1 MNKPLPRIAAVDYGA
16 KRVGLAMTDPLRMF
30 AQPIGAFSPDDA
42 LTRLVELHAT
52 EGIETVVV
60 GWPLME
66 SGEAGKATRRVEPY
80 FGRLKNTLRDVSVV
94 RQDER
99 HTSRRAAEAL
109 VAAGVRKK
117 ARRKKGRLDAV
128 AAVLILQDYL
138 DEVKSE
144 K

>member
-30 AQPIGAFSPDDA
+30 AQPIGVFSPDDA